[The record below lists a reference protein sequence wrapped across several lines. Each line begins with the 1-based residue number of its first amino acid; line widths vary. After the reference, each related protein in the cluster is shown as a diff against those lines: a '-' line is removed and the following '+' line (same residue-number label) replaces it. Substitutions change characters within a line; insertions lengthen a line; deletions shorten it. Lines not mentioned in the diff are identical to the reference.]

1 MGCRRAEDRTVSNVT
16 EAGSPWRRS
25 SVAALPASES
35 SGCMMMK
42 DIPVLDQSVLIN
54 VGRELS

>member
-1 MGCRRAEDRTVSNVT
+1 MSNVT